1 VILHKE
7 RLNSATTFLRKY
19 MKTMIVLAALAALS
33 ASSVAFASS
42 KICFGS
48 TKNDETKGLVMIAEI
63 DSQKVM
69 LKTIKGQFYQGTYPA
84 LAKSI
89 NGKDGK
95 TYLTYKGDDGGD
107 YEEVILIDQALL
119 TNGTTGLLQV
129 RGRGEGFVNSVFVCK
144 DRY

>member
-1 VILHKE
+1 
-7 RLNSATTFLRKY
+7 
-19 MKTMIVLAALAALS
+19 MKTMIIFTTLAALS
-33 ASSVAFASS
+33 VSTAALASS

-48 TKNDETKGLVMIAEI
+48 TKDNTTKGLVMTAEI
-63 DSQKVM
+63 DSQKVT

-95 TYLTYKGDDGGD
+95 TYLTYKVDDSGD

-129 RGRGEGFVNSVFVCK
+129 RGRGEGFENSVFVCR
-144 DRY
+144 DRQ